1 MANMQFSD
9 IENSLSNYDFDGLA
23 AQNETAKATVAGASS
38 ADDVKTA
45 ICNIWSKV
53 RSYVIWA
60 ENIPVIGKFVTIL
73 ADLLDSICGTG
84 SASGGN

>member
-9 IENSLSNYDFDGLA
+9 VEKSLSNFDFDGLA
-23 AQNETAKATVAGASS
+23 AQNETAKAAIAGAGS
-38 ADDVKTA
+38 ADDVKTE

-84 SASGGN
+84 GTSGGN